1 MAVWYFTPAGIGLP
15 HQNSDFESRSRFTS
29 PKKRFGKFTLTV
41 FFYFFKFFSLA
52 CWWFPG
58 SQFVILTNPYSV
70 RRVRW
75 FGCQRTSRPV
85 HTDTPGISHAMTD
98 VIDLTVPEQAHFTVP
113 GNPVSQPRSRFYNG
127 GVANIR
133 SKERKNFIEVVK
145 HQMAVNP
152 GNHWLPISIG
162 VPVQLRVEFYVKT
175 PAGSQTKSKKKNAMF
190 TPVLILTIWL
200 NL

>member
-1 MAVWYFTPAGIGLP
+1 
-15 HQNSDFESRSRFTS
+15 
-29 PKKRFGKFTLTV
+29 
-41 FFYFFKFFSLA
+41 
-52 CWWFPG
+52 
-58 SQFVILTNPYSV
+58 
-70 RRVRW
+70 
-75 FGCQRTSRPV
+75 
-85 HTDTPGISHAMTD
+85 MTD

-175 PAGSQTKSKKKNAMF
+175 PAGSQTKSKKTKCHVHPGPDLDNLAKFVMDA
-190 TPVLILTIWL
+190 L
-200 NL
+200 NGIAYDDDRQITTLLASKSYDRNDDKQGRTEIFVSVDSNQLQL